1 MSDFTTIPTLDLSL
15 LSDPGSREALRLQM
29 LHIVRN
35 VGMCYV
41 TNLPFGPE
49 ILDKAKIECEGFFNL
64 PEEEKKKLDIAN
76 VPGFLGY
83 TAVRIP
89 AVSIRKYL
97 VVDNT
102 DGHGAHRHQHRYSGA
117 SHRSTSHSR

>member
-15 LSDPGSREALRLQM
+15 LKDPGAREALRLHM

-41 TNLPFGPE
+41 TGLPFSPE
-49 ILDKAKIECEGFFNL
+49 TFAKAKAECEAFFNL

-83 TAVRIP
+83 TAVRIS
-89 AVSIRKYL
+89 AVSS
-97 VVDNT
+97 
-102 DGHGAHRHQHRYSGA
+102 RHI
-117 SHRSTSHSR
+117 

>member
-15 LSDPGSREALRLQM
+15 LKDPGAREALCRHM

-41 TNLPFGPE
+41 TGLPFRPE
-49 ILDKAKIECEGFFNL
+49 VFAKAKVECEAFFNL

-83 TAVRIP
+83 TAVRIS
-89 AVSIRKYL
+89 AVSLGHISMMA
-97 VVDNT
+97 DNI
-102 DGHGAHRHQHRYSGA
+102 DGHGVHR
-117 SHRSTSHSR
+117 